1 MMYGMPLIFFFLFYN
16 APSGL
21 LLYWTV
27 SNIIQMGQQLIINK
41 FMRQKKAEIAAQAGQ
56 FKIVKKGKKR

>member
-1 MMYGMPLIFFFLFYN
+1 
-16 APSGL
+16 
-21 LLYWTV
+21 LYWTV

-41 FMRQKKAEIAAQAGQ
+41 FMRQKKTEIAAQAGQ